1 MHRLQ
6 KTPALQE
13 SNGIKN
19 NYEGG
24 KTASVVFPLFV
35 NGHEDETKTT
45 LETVAGFG
53 NDGNGSGRFSRAELC
68 RTGYHSGDYMG
79 YNCFGRVSRIRTT
92 TEPLETEADSVTAN
106 RQPVFDWD
114 KPTKAEITTKSAGS
128 TTAPVRQTEPAQPDA
143 AELAFPEEAEPE
155 ISYPLD
161 LNAATAEE
169 LETLPGVGA
178 ILAER
183 IVSYRE
189 AVGGFQT
196 LEELQQVNGIGSGI
210 YSQIAPYLFIIGE
223 LQTISPEPDT
233 QPSESSEPTMP
244 EEKTASDS
252 ESIPHL
258 DINIATAEDFQ
269 KLPNVTPEQAE
280 AIVRLR
286 TQIQY
291 FQNIYELLYAD
302 GMTDRL
308 FLSIRDYLYVSFA

>member
-1 MHRLQ
+1 MGMKMKRKQLWKPLLGLAMMGTAVVVLAVQ
-6 KTPALQE
+6 SFAEQDTIPA
-13 SNGIKN
+13 ITWVT
-19 NYEGG
+19 
-24 KTASVVFPLFV
+24 TAS
-35 NGHEDETKTT
+35 GE
-45 LETVAGFG
+45 
-53 NDGNGSGRFSRAELC
+53 SAE
-68 RTGYHSGDYMG
+68 SEPQ
-79 YNCFGRVSRIRTT
+79 
-92 TEPLETEADSVTAN
+92 TEPLETEADSENAN

-114 KPTKAEITTKSAGS
+114 KPTKAETTTKSAGS

-210 YSQIAPYLFIIGE
+210 YFQIAPYLFIIGE
-223 LQTISPEPDT
+223 LQTISPE
-233 QPSESSEPTMP
+233 SELPEATDAAAPELEPETAP
-244 EEKTASDS
+244 ESASA
-252 ESIPHL
+252 SIPRL

-269 KLPNVTPEQAE
+269 KLPNVTQEQAE

>member
-1 MHRLQ
+1 MGMKMKRKQLWKPLLGLAMMGTAVVVLAVQ
-6 KTPALQE
+6 SFAEQDTIPA
-13 SNGIKN
+13 ITWVT
-19 NYEGG
+19 
-24 KTASVVFPLFV
+24 TAS
-35 NGHEDETKTT
+35 EE
-45 LETVAGFG
+45 
-53 NDGNGSGRFSRAELC
+53 SAE
-68 RTGYHSGDYMG
+68 SEPQ
-79 YNCFGRVSRIRTT
+79 

-114 KPTKAEITTKSAGS
+114 KPTKAETTTKSAGS
-128 TTAPVRQTEPAQPDA
+128 TTTLAKQTEPAQPDA

-189 AVGGFQT
+189 AVGGFQS

-223 LQTISPEPDT
+223 LQTISPE
-233 QPSESSEPTMP
+233 SELPEATDAAAPELEPETAP
-244 EEKTASDS
+244 ESASA
-252 ESIPHL
+252 SIPRL

-291 FQNIYELLYAD
+291 FQNVYELLYAD

>member
-1 MHRLQ
+1 MMGTAVVVLAVQ
-6 KTPALQE
+6 SFAEQDTIPAITWVTTTSEELAE
-13 SNGIKN
+13 S
-19 NYEGG
+19 
-24 KTASVVFPLFV
+24 
-35 NGHEDETKTT
+35 
-45 LETVAGFG
+45 
-53 NDGNGSGRFSRAELC
+53 EL
-68 RTGYHSGDYMG
+68 R
-79 YNCFGRVSRIRTT
+79 
-92 TEPLETEADSVTAN
+92 TEPLETEVDSVNVN

-114 KPTKAEITTKSAGS
+114 KPTKAETTTKSADS
-128 TTAPVRQTEPAQPDA
+128 TTVPVRQTEPAQPDA
-143 AELAFPEEAEPE
+143 AELVFPEEAESE

-196 LEELQQVNGIGSGI
+196 LEELQQVNGIG
-210 YSQIAPYLFIIGE
+210 IAPYLFIIGE
-223 LQTISPEPDT
+223 LQTISPEPDAE
-233 QPSESSEPTMP
+233 PSESSEPTIP
-244 EEKTASDS
+244 EEETASDS

-258 DINIATAEDFQ
+258 DINTATAEDFQ
-269 KLPNVTPEQAE
+269 KLPNITPEQAE

>member
-1 MHRLQ
+1 MGMKMKRKQLWKPLLGLAMMGTAVVVLAVQ
-6 KTPALQE
+6 SFAEQDTIPA
-13 SNGIKN
+13 ITWVT
-19 NYEGG
+19 
-24 KTASVVFPLFV
+24 TAS
-35 NGHEDETKTT
+35 GE
-45 LETVAGFG
+45 
-53 NDGNGSGRFSRAELC
+53 SAE
-68 RTGYHSGDYMG
+68 SEPQ
-79 YNCFGRVSRIRTT
+79 
-92 TEPLETEADSVTAN
+92 TEPLETEADSENAN

-114 KPTKAEITTKSAGS
+114 KPTKAETTTKSAGS
-128 TTAPVRQTEPAQPDA
+128 TTAPVRQIEPAQPDA

-210 YSQIAPYLFIIGE
+210 YFQIAPYLFIIGE
-223 LQTISPEPDT
+223 LQTISPE
-233 QPSESSEPTMP
+233 SELPEATDAAAPELEPETAP
-244 EEKTASDS
+244 ESASA
-252 ESIPHL
+252 SIPRL

-269 KLPNVTPEQAE
+269 KLPNVTQEQAE

>member
-1 MHRLQ
+1 MGMKMKRKQLWKPLLGLAMMGTAVVVLAVQ
-6 KTPALQE
+6 SFAEQDTIPA
-13 SNGIKN
+13 ITWVT
-19 NYEGG
+19 
-24 KTASVVFPLFV
+24 TAS
-35 NGHEDETKTT
+35 EE
-45 LETVAGFG
+45 
-53 NDGNGSGRFSRAELC
+53 SAE
-68 RTGYHSGDYMG
+68 SEPQ
-79 YNCFGRVSRIRTT
+79 

-114 KPTKAEITTKSAGS
+114 KPAKAETTTKSAGS

-143 AELAFPEEAEPE
+143 AELVFPEEAEPE

-223 LQTISPEPDT
+223 LQTISPE
-233 QPSESSEPTMP
+233 SELPEATDAAAPELEPETAP
-244 EEKTASDS
+244 ESASA
-252 ESIPHL
+252 SIPRL

-308 FLSIRDYLYVSFA
+308 FLSIRDYLYVSFT

>member
-1 MHRLQ
+1 MGLAMMGTAVVVLAVQ
-6 KTPALQE
+6 SFAEQDTIPA
-13 SNGIKN
+13 ITWVT
-19 NYEGG
+19 
-24 KTASVVFPLFV
+24 TAS
-35 NGHEDETKTT
+35 EE
-45 LETVAGFG
+45 
-53 NDGNGSGRFSRAELC
+53 SAE
-68 RTGYHSGDYMG
+68 SEPQ
-79 YNCFGRVSRIRTT
+79 
-92 TEPLETEADSVTAN
+92 TEPLETEADFVTAN

-114 KPTKAEITTKSAGS
+114 KPAKAETTTKSAGS

-223 LQTISPEPDT
+223 LQTISPE
-233 QPSESSEPTMP
+233 SELPEATDAAAPELEPETAP
-244 EEKTASDS
+244 ESASA
-252 ESIPHL
+252 SIPRL
-258 DINIATAEDFQ
+258 DINTATAEDFQ

-291 FQNIYELLYAD
+291 FQNVYELLYAD

>member
-1 MHRLQ
+1 MGMKMKRKQLWKPLLGLAMMGTAVVVLAVQ
-6 KTPALQE
+6 SFAEQDTIPA
-13 SNGIKN
+13 ITWVT
-19 NYEGG
+19 
-24 KTASVVFPLFV
+24 TAS
-35 NGHEDETKTT
+35 EE
-45 LETVAGFG
+45 
-53 NDGNGSGRFSRAELC
+53 SAE
-68 RTGYHSGDYMG
+68 SEPQ
-79 YNCFGRVSRIRTT
+79 
-92 TEPLETEADSVTAN
+92 TEPLETEADSENAN

-114 KPTKAEITTKSAGS
+114 KPTKAETTTKSAGS

-210 YSQIAPYLFIIGE
+210 YFQIAPYLFIIGE
-223 LQTISPEPDT
+223 LQTISPE
-233 QPSESSEPTMP
+233 SELPEATDAAAPELEPETAP
-244 EEKTASDS
+244 ESASA
-252 ESIPHL
+252 SIPRL
-258 DINIATAEDFQ
+258 DLNIATAEDFQ
-269 KLPNVTPEQAE
+269 KLPNVTQEQAE

-302 GMTDRL
+302 GMTDTL
-308 FLSIRDYLYVSFA
+308 FLSIRDYLYVNAM

>member
-1 MHRLQ
+1 MGMKMKRKQLWKPLLGLAMMGTAVVVLAVQ
-6 KTPALQE
+6 SFAEQDTIPA
-13 SNGIKN
+13 ITWVT
-19 NYEGG
+19 
-24 KTASVVFPLFV
+24 TAS
-35 NGHEDETKTT
+35 EE
-45 LETVAGFG
+45 
-53 NDGNGSGRFSRAELC
+53 SAE
-68 RTGYHSGDYMG
+68 SEPQ
-79 YNCFGRVSRIRTT
+79 
-92 TEPLETEADSVTAN
+92 TEPLETEADSENAN

-114 KPTKAEITTKSAGS
+114 KPTKAETTTKSAGS

-210 YSQIAPYLFIIGE
+210 YFQIAPYLFIIGE
-223 LQTISPEPDT
+223 LQTISPE
-233 QPSESSEPTMP
+233 SELPEATDAAAPELEPETAP
-244 EEKTASDS
+244 ESASA
-252 ESIPHL
+252 SIPRL

-269 KLPNVTPEQAE
+269 KLPNVTQEQAE

-308 FLSIRDYLYVSFA
+308 FLSIRNYLYVSFA

>member
-1 MHRLQ
+1 MMGTAVVVLTVQ
-6 KTPALQE
+6 SFAEQDTIPA
-13 SNGIKN
+13 ITWVT
-19 NYEGG
+19 
-24 KTASVVFPLFV
+24 TAS
-35 NGHEDETKTT
+35 EE
-45 LETVAGFG
+45 
-53 NDGNGSGRFSRAELC
+53 SAESEL
-68 RTGYHSGDYMG
+68 R
-79 YNCFGRVSRIRTT
+79 

-114 KPTKAEITTKSAGS
+114 KPTKAETTTKSAGS
-128 TTAPVRQTEPAQPDA
+128 TTTPAKQTEPAQQDA
-143 AELAFPEEAEPE
+143 AELVLPEEAESE

-161 LNAATAEE
+161 LNAATVEE

-223 LQTISPEPDT
+223 LQTISPEPDAE
-233 QPSESSEPTMP
+233 PSESSEPTIP
-244 EEKTASDS
+244 EEETASDS

-258 DINIATAEDFQ
+258 DINTATAEDFQ
-269 KLPNVTPEQAE
+269 KLPNITPEQAE

>member
-1 MHRLQ
+1 MGMKMKRKQLWKPLLGLAMMGTAVVVLAVQ
-6 KTPALQE
+6 SFAEQDTIPTITWVTTASEESAESALQ
-13 SNGIKN
+13 
-19 NYEGG
+19 
-24 KTASVVFPLFV
+24 
-35 NGHEDETKTT
+35 
-45 LETVAGFG
+45 
-53 NDGNGSGRFSRAELC
+53 
-68 RTGYHSGDYMG
+68 
-79 YNCFGRVSRIRTT
+79 

-114 KPTKAEITTKSAGS
+114 KPAKAETTTKSAGS
-128 TTAPVRQTEPAQPDA
+128 TTASVRQTEPAQPDA
-143 AELAFPEEAEPE
+143 AELVFPEEAEPE

-223 LQTISPEPDT
+223 LQTISPE
-233 QPSESSEPTMP
+233 SELPEATDAAAPELEPETAP
-244 EEKTASDS
+244 ESASA
-252 ESIPHL
+252 SIPRL

>member
-1 MHRLQ
+1 MGMKMKRKQLWKPLLGLAMMGTAVVVLAVQ
-6 KTPALQE
+6 SFAEQDTIPA
-13 SNGIKN
+13 ITWVT
-19 NYEGG
+19 
-24 KTASVVFPLFV
+24 TAS
-35 NGHEDETKTT
+35 EE
-45 LETVAGFG
+45 
-53 NDGNGSGRFSRAELC
+53 SAE
-68 RTGYHSGDYMG
+68 SEPQ
-79 YNCFGRVSRIRTT
+79 
-92 TEPLETEADSVTAN
+92 TEPLETEADSENAN

-114 KPTKAEITTKSAGS
+114 KPTKAETTTKSAGS

-210 YSQIAPYLFIIGE
+210 YFQIAPYLFIIGE
-223 LQTISPEPDT
+223 LQTISPE
-233 QPSESSEPTMP
+233 SELPEATDVAAPELEPETAP
-244 EEKTASDS
+244 ESASA
-252 ESIPHL
+252 SIPRL

-269 KLPNVTPEQAE
+269 KLPNVTQEQAE

-308 FLSIRDYLYVSFA
+308 FLSIRNYLYVSFA

>member
-1 MHRLQ
+1 MGMKMKRKQLWKPLLGLAMMGTAVVVLAVQ
-6 KTPALQE
+6 SFAEQDTIPA
-13 SNGIKN
+13 ITWVT
-19 NYEGG
+19 
-24 KTASVVFPLFV
+24 TAS
-35 NGHEDETKTT
+35 EE
-45 LETVAGFG
+45 
-53 NDGNGSGRFSRAELC
+53 SAE
-68 RTGYHSGDYMG
+68 SE
-79 YNCFGRVSRIRTT
+79 SQ
-92 TEPLETEADSVTAN
+92 TEPLETEADSENAN

-114 KPTKAEITTKSAGS
+114 KPTKAETTTKSAGS
-128 TTAPVRQTEPAQPDA
+128 TTAPVRQIEPAQPDA

-210 YSQIAPYLFIIGE
+210 YFQIAPYLFIIGE
-223 LQTISPEPDT
+223 LQTISPE
-233 QPSESSEPTMP
+233 SELPEATDAAAPELEPETAP
-244 EEKTASDS
+244 ESASA
-252 ESIPHL
+252 SIPRL

-269 KLPNVTPEQAE
+269 KLPNVTQEQAE

-308 FLSIRDYLYVSFA
+308 FLSIRNYLYVSFA

>member
-1 MHRLQ
+1 MGMKMKRKQLWKPLLGLAMMGTAVVVLAVQ
-6 KTPALQE
+6 SFAEQDTIPA
-13 SNGIKN
+13 ITWVT
-19 NYEGG
+19 
-24 KTASVVFPLFV
+24 TAS
-35 NGHEDETKTT
+35 GE
-45 LETVAGFG
+45 
-53 NDGNGSGRFSRAELC
+53 SAE
-68 RTGYHSGDYMG
+68 SEPQ
-79 YNCFGRVSRIRTT
+79 
-92 TEPLETEADSVTAN
+92 TEPLETEADSENAN

-114 KPTKAEITTKSAGS
+114 KPTKAETTTKSAGS

-223 LQTISPEPDT
+223 LQTISPE
-233 QPSESSEPTMP
+233 SELPEATDAAAPELEPETAP
-244 EEKTASDS
+244 ESASA
-252 ESIPHL
+252 SIPRL

-269 KLPNVTPEQAE
+269 KLPNVTQEQAE

>member
-1 MHRLQ
+1 MGMKMKRKQLWKSLLGLAMMGTAVVVLAVQ
-6 KTPALQE
+6 SFAEQDTIPA
-13 SNGIKN
+13 ITWVT
-19 NYEGG
+19 
-24 KTASVVFPLFV
+24 TAS
-35 NGHEDETKTT
+35 EE
-45 LETVAGFG
+45 
-53 NDGNGSGRFSRAELC
+53 SAESELQ
-68 RTGYHSGDYMG
+68 
-79 YNCFGRVSRIRTT
+79 
-92 TEPLETEADSVTAN
+92 TEPLETEADFVTAN

-114 KPTKAEITTKSAGS
+114 KPAKAETTTKSAGS

-143 AELAFPEEAEPE
+143 AELAFPKEAEPE

-223 LQTISPEPDT
+223 LQTISPE
-233 QPSESSEPTMP
+233 SELPEATDAAAPELEPETAP
-244 EEKTASDS
+244 ESASA
-252 ESIPHL
+252 SIPRL
-258 DINIATAEDFQ
+258 DINTATAEDFQ

-291 FQNIYELLYAD
+291 FQNVYELLYAD

>member
-1 MHRLQ
+1 MGMKMKRKQLWKPLLGLAMMGTAVVVLAVQ
-6 KTPALQE
+6 SFAEQDTIPA
-13 SNGIKN
+13 ITWVT
-19 NYEGG
+19 
-24 KTASVVFPLFV
+24 TAS
-35 NGHEDETKTT
+35 EE
-45 LETVAGFG
+45 
-53 NDGNGSGRFSRAELC
+53 SAE
-68 RTGYHSGDYMG
+68 SEPQ
-79 YNCFGRVSRIRTT
+79 

-114 KPTKAEITTKSAGS
+114 KPTKAETTTKSAGS

-189 AVGGFQT
+189 AVGGFQA

-223 LQTISPEPDT
+223 LQTISPE
-233 QPSESSEPTMP
+233 SELPEATDAAAPELEPETAP
-244 EEKTASDS
+244 ESASA
-252 ESIPHL
+252 SIPRL

-302 GMTDRL
+302 GMTDWL

>member
-1 MHRLQ
+1 MGMKMKRKQLWKPLLGLAMMGTAVVVLAVQ
-6 KTPALQE
+6 SFAEQDTIPA
-13 SNGIKN
+13 ITWVT
-19 NYEGG
+19 
-24 KTASVVFPLFV
+24 TAS
-35 NGHEDETKTT
+35 GE
-45 LETVAGFG
+45 
-53 NDGNGSGRFSRAELC
+53 SAE
-68 RTGYHSGDYMG
+68 SEPQ
-79 YNCFGRVSRIRTT
+79 

-106 RQPVFDWD
+106 QQPVFDWD
-114 KPTKAEITTKSAGS
+114 KPTKAETTTKSAGS

-223 LQTISPEPDT
+223 LQTISPE
-233 QPSESSEPTMP
+233 SELPEATDAAAPELEPETAP
-244 EEKTASDS
+244 ESASA
-252 ESIPHL
+252 SIPRL

>member
-1 MHRLQ
+1 MGMKMKRKQLWKSLLGLAMMGTAVVVLAVQ
-6 KTPALQE
+6 SFAEQDTIPA
-13 SNGIKN
+13 ITWVT
-19 NYEGG
+19 
-24 KTASVVFPLFV
+24 TAS
-35 NGHEDETKTT
+35 EE
-45 LETVAGFG
+45 
-53 NDGNGSGRFSRAELC
+53 SAE
-68 RTGYHSGDYMG
+68 S
-79 YNCFGRVSRIRTT
+79 
-92 TEPLETEADSVTAN
+92 EP
-106 RQPVFDWD
+106 
-114 KPTKAEITTKSAGS
+114 
-128 TTAPVRQTEPAQPDA
+128 QTEP
-143 AELAFPEEAEPE
+143 
-155 ISYPLD
+155 
-161 LNAATAEE
+161 

>member
-1 MHRLQ
+1 MGMKMKRKQLWKPLLGLAMMGTAVVVLAVQ
-6 KTPALQE
+6 SFAEQDTIPA
-13 SNGIKN
+13 ITWVT
-19 NYEGG
+19 
-24 KTASVVFPLFV
+24 TAS
-35 NGHEDETKTT
+35 GE
-45 LETVAGFG
+45 
-53 NDGNGSGRFSRAELC
+53 SAE
-68 RTGYHSGDYMG
+68 SEPQ
-79 YNCFGRVSRIRTT
+79 
-92 TEPLETEADSVTAN
+92 TEPLETEVDSENAN

-114 KPTKAEITTKSAGS
+114 KPTKAETTTKSAGS

-223 LQTISPEPDT
+223 LQTISPE
-233 QPSESSEPTMP
+233 SELPEATDAAAPELEPETAP
-244 EEKTASDS
+244 ESASA
-252 ESIPHL
+252 SILHL
-258 DINIATAEDFQ
+258 DINTATAEDFQ

-291 FQNIYELLYAD
+291 FQNVYELLYAD

>member
-1 MHRLQ
+1 MGMKMKRKQLWKPLLGLAMMGTAVVVLAVQ
-6 KTPALQE
+6 SFAEQDTIPA
-13 SNGIKN
+13 ITWVT
-19 NYEGG
+19 
-24 KTASVVFPLFV
+24 TAS
-35 NGHEDETKTT
+35 EE
-45 LETVAGFG
+45 
-53 NDGNGSGRFSRAELC
+53 SAE
-68 RTGYHSGDYMG
+68 SEPQ
-79 YNCFGRVSRIRTT
+79 
-92 TEPLETEADSVTAN
+92 TEPLETEADSENAN

-114 KPTKAEITTKSAGS
+114 KPTKAETTTKSAGS

-210 YSQIAPYLFIIGE
+210 YFQIAPYLFIIGE
-223 LQTISPEPDT
+223 LQTISPE
-233 QPSESSEPTMP
+233 SELP
-244 EEKTASDS
+244 EATDAAAPELKPETAPESAS
-252 ESIPHL
+252 ASIPRL

-269 KLPNVTPEQAE
+269 KLPNVTQEQAE

>member
-1 MHRLQ
+1 MGMKMKRKQLWKPLLGLAMMGTAVVVLAVQ
-6 KTPALQE
+6 SFAEQDTIPA
-13 SNGIKN
+13 ITWVT
-19 NYEGG
+19 
-24 KTASVVFPLFV
+24 TAS
-35 NGHEDETKTT
+35 EE
-45 LETVAGFG
+45 
-53 NDGNGSGRFSRAELC
+53 SAE
-68 RTGYHSGDYMG
+68 SEPQ
-79 YNCFGRVSRIRTT
+79 
-92 TEPLETEADSVTAN
+92 TEPLETEADSENAN

-114 KPTKAEITTKSAGS
+114 KPTKAETTTKSAGS
-128 TTAPVRQTEPAQPDA
+128 TTAPVRQIEPAQPDA

-210 YSQIAPYLFIIGE
+210 YFQIAPYLFIIGE
-223 LQTISPEPDT
+223 LQTISPE
-233 QPSESSEPTMP
+233 SELPEATDAAAPELEPETAP
-244 EEKTASDS
+244 ESASA
-252 ESIPHL
+252 SIPRL

-269 KLPNVTPEQAE
+269 KLPNVTQEQAE

-308 FLSIRDYLYVSFA
+308 FLSIRNYLYVSFA

>member
-1 MHRLQ
+1 MGMKMKRKQLWKPLLGLAMMGTAVVVLAVQ
-6 KTPALQE
+6 SFAEQDTIPAITWVTTTSGE
-13 SNGIKN
+13 S
-19 NYEGG
+19 
-24 KTASVVFPLFV
+24 
-35 NGHEDETKTT
+35 
-45 LETVAGFG
+45 
-53 NDGNGSGRFSRAELC
+53 AE
-68 RTGYHSGDYMG
+68 SEPQ
-79 YNCFGRVSRIRTT
+79 
-92 TEPLETEADSVTAN
+92 TEPLETEADSENAN

-114 KPTKAEITTKSAGS
+114 KPTKAETTTKSAGS
-128 TTAPVRQTEPAQPDA
+128 TTAPVRQIEPAQPDA

-210 YSQIAPYLFIIGE
+210 YFQIAPYLFIIGE
-223 LQTISPEPDT
+223 LQTISPE
-233 QPSESSEPTMP
+233 SELPEATDAAAPELEPETAP
-244 EEKTASDS
+244 ESASA
-252 ESIPHL
+252 SIPRL

-269 KLPNVTPEQAE
+269 KLPNVTQEQAE

>member
-1 MHRLQ
+1 M
-6 KTPALQE
+6 
-13 SNGIKN
+13 
-19 NYEGG
+19 
-24 KTASVVFPLFV
+24 
-35 NGHEDETKTT
+35 
-45 LETVAGFG
+45 
-53 NDGNGSGRFSRAELC
+53 
-68 RTGYHSGDYMG
+68 
-79 YNCFGRVSRIRTT
+79 
-92 TEPLETEADSVTAN
+92 
-106 RQPVFDWD
+106 
-114 KPTKAEITTKSAGS
+114 
-128 TTAPVRQTEPAQPDA
+128 
-143 AELAFPEEAEPE
+143 
-155 ISYPLD
+155 
-161 LNAATAEE
+161 NAATAEE

-244 EEKTASDS
+244 EEKTA
-252 ESIPHL
+252 
-258 DINIATAEDFQ
+258 EDFQ

>member
-1 MHRLQ
+1 MGMKMKRKQLWKPLLGLAMMGTAVVVLAVQ
-6 KTPALQE
+6 SFAEQDTIPA
-13 SNGIKN
+13 ITWVT
-19 NYEGG
+19 
-24 KTASVVFPLFV
+24 TAS
-35 NGHEDETKTT
+35 EE
-45 LETVAGFG
+45 
-53 NDGNGSGRFSRAELC
+53 SAE
-68 RTGYHSGDYMG
+68 SEPQ
-79 YNCFGRVSRIRTT
+79 
-92 TEPLETEADSVTAN
+92 TEPLETEADSENAN

-114 KPTKAEITTKSAGS
+114 KPTKAETTTKSAGS

-210 YSQIAPYLFIIGE
+210 YFQIAPYLFIIGE
-223 LQTISPEPDT
+223 LQTISPE
-233 QPSESSEPTMP
+233 SELPEATDAAAPEFEPETAP
-244 EEKTASDS
+244 ESASA
-252 ESIPHL
+252 SIPRL

-269 KLPNVTPEQAE
+269 KLPNVTQEQAE

>member
-1 MHRLQ
+1 MGMKMKRKQLWKPLLGLAMMGTAVVVLAVQ
-6 KTPALQE
+6 SFAEQDTIPA
-13 SNGIKN
+13 ITWVT
-19 NYEGG
+19 
-24 KTASVVFPLFV
+24 TAS
-35 NGHEDETKTT
+35 EE
-45 LETVAGFG
+45 
-53 NDGNGSGRFSRAELC
+53 SAE
-68 RTGYHSGDYMG
+68 SEPQ
-79 YNCFGRVSRIRTT
+79 

-114 KPTKAEITTKSAGS
+114 KPAKAETTTKSAGS
-128 TTAPVRQTEPAQPDA
+128 TTAPVRQTEPAQPDV
-143 AELAFPEEAEPE
+143 AELVFPEEAEPE

-223 LQTISPEPDT
+223 LQTISPE
-233 QPSESSEPTMP
+233 SELPEATDAAAPELEPETAP
-244 EEKTASDS
+244 ESASA
-252 ESIPHL
+252 SIPRL

-302 GMTDRL
+302 GMTDQL
-308 FLSIRDYLYVSFA
+308 FLLIRDYLYVSFT

>member
-1 MHRLQ
+1 MGMKMKRKQLWKPLLGLAMMGTAVVVLAVQ
-6 KTPALQE
+6 SFAEQDTIPA
-13 SNGIKN
+13 ITWVT
-19 NYEGG
+19 
-24 KTASVVFPLFV
+24 TAS
-35 NGHEDETKTT
+35 EE
-45 LETVAGFG
+45 
-53 NDGNGSGRFSRAELC
+53 SAE
-68 RTGYHSGDYMG
+68 SE
-79 YNCFGRVSRIRTT
+79 SQ
-92 TEPLETEADSVTAN
+92 TEPLETEADSENAN

-114 KPTKAEITTKSAGS
+114 KPTKAETTTKSAGS

-210 YSQIAPYLFIIGE
+210 YFQIAPYLFIIGE
-223 LQTISPEPDT
+223 LQTISPE
-233 QPSESSEPTMP
+233 SELPEATDAAAPELEPETAP
-244 EEKTASDS
+244 ESASA
-252 ESIPHL
+252 SIPRL

-269 KLPNVTPEQAE
+269 KLPNVTQEQAE

-308 FLSIRDYLYVSFA
+308 FLSIRNYLYVSFA

>member
-1 MHRLQ
+1 MGMKMKRKQLWKPLLGLAMMGTAVVVLAVQ
-6 KTPALQE
+6 SFAEQDTIPA
-13 SNGIKN
+13 ITWVT
-19 NYEGG
+19 
-24 KTASVVFPLFV
+24 TAS
-35 NGHEDETKTT
+35 GE
-45 LETVAGFG
+45 
-53 NDGNGSGRFSRAELC
+53 SAE
-68 RTGYHSGDYMG
+68 SEPQ
-79 YNCFGRVSRIRTT
+79 
-92 TEPLETEADSVTAN
+92 TEPLETEADSENAN

-114 KPTKAEITTKSAGS
+114 KPTKAETTTKSAGS

-223 LQTISPEPDT
+223 LQTISPE
-233 QPSESSEPTMP
+233 SELPEATDAAAPELEPETAP
-244 EEKTASDS
+244 ESASA
-252 ESIPHL
+252 SIPRL

>member
-1 MHRLQ
+1 MGMKMKRKQLWKPLLGLAMMGTAVVVLAVQ
-6 KTPALQE
+6 SFAEQDTIPA
-13 SNGIKN
+13 ITWVT
-19 NYEGG
+19 
-24 KTASVVFPLFV
+24 TAS
-35 NGHEDETKTT
+35 GE
-45 LETVAGFG
+45 
-53 NDGNGSGRFSRAELC
+53 SAE
-68 RTGYHSGDYMG
+68 SEPQ
-79 YNCFGRVSRIRTT
+79 
-92 TEPLETEADSVTAN
+92 TEPLETEADSENAN

-114 KPTKAEITTKSAGS
+114 KPTKAETTTKSAGS

-223 LQTISPEPDT
+223 LQTISPE
-233 QPSESSEPTMP
+233 SELPEATDAAAPELEPETAP
-244 EEKTASDS
+244 ESASA
-252 ESIPHL
+252 SIPHL

>member
-1 MHRLQ
+1 MGMKMKRKQLWKPFLGLAMMGTAVVVLAVQ
-6 KTPALQE
+6 SFAEQDTIPA
-13 SNGIKN
+13 ITWVT
-19 NYEGG
+19 
-24 KTASVVFPLFV
+24 TAS
-35 NGHEDETKTT
+35 EE
-45 LETVAGFG
+45 
-53 NDGNGSGRFSRAELC
+53 SAE
-68 RTGYHSGDYMG
+68 SEPQ
-79 YNCFGRVSRIRTT
+79 
-92 TEPLETEADSVTAN
+92 TEPLETEADSENAN

-114 KPTKAEITTKSAGS
+114 KPTKAETTTKSAGS

-210 YSQIAPYLFIIGE
+210 YFQIAPYLFIIGE
-223 LQTISPEPDT
+223 LQTISPE
-233 QPSESSEPTMP
+233 SELPEATDAAAPELEPETAP
-244 EEKTASDS
+244 ESASA
-252 ESIPHL
+252 SIPRL

-269 KLPNVTPEQAE
+269 KLPNVTQEQAE

-308 FLSIRDYLYVSFA
+308 FLSIRNYLYVSFA

>member
-1 MHRLQ
+1 MGMKMKRKQLWKPLLGLAMMGTAVVVLAVQ
-6 KTPALQE
+6 SFAEQDTIPA
-13 SNGIKN
+13 ITWVT
-19 NYEGG
+19 
-24 KTASVVFPLFV
+24 TAS
-35 NGHEDETKTT
+35 EE
-45 LETVAGFG
+45 
-53 NDGNGSGRFSRAELC
+53 SAE
-68 RTGYHSGDYMG
+68 SE
-79 YNCFGRVSRIRTT
+79 SQ
-92 TEPLETEADSVTAN
+92 TEPLETEADSENAN

-114 KPTKAEITTKSAGS
+114 KPTKAETTTKSAGS

-210 YSQIAPYLFIIGE
+210 YFQIAPYLFIIGE
-223 LQTISPEPDT
+223 LQTISPE
-233 QPSESSEPTMP
+233 SELPEATDVAAPELEPETAP
-244 EEKTASDS
+244 ESASA
-252 ESIPHL
+252 SIPRL

-269 KLPNVTPEQAE
+269 KLPNVTQEQAE

>member
-1 MHRLQ
+1 MGMKMKRKQLWKPLLGLAMMGTAVVVLAVQ
-6 KTPALQE
+6 SFAEQDTIPA
-13 SNGIKN
+13 ITWVT
-19 NYEGG
+19 
-24 KTASVVFPLFV
+24 TAS
-35 NGHEDETKTT
+35 EE
-45 LETVAGFG
+45 
-53 NDGNGSGRFSRAELC
+53 SAE
-68 RTGYHSGDYMG
+68 SEPQ
-79 YNCFGRVSRIRTT
+79 
-92 TEPLETEADSVTAN
+92 TEPLETEADSENAN

-114 KPTKAEITTKSAGS
+114 KPTKAETTTKSAGS
-128 TTAPVRQTEPAQPDA
+128 TTAPVRQTEPEQPDA

-223 LQTISPEPDT
+223 LQTISPE
-233 QPSESSEPTMP
+233 SELPEATDAAAPELEPETAP
-244 EEKTASDS
+244 ESASA
-252 ESIPHL
+252 SIPRL

-269 KLPNVTPEQAE
+269 KLPNVTQEQAE

>member
-1 MHRLQ
+1 MGMKMKRKQLWKPFLGLAMMGTAVVVLAVQ
-6 KTPALQE
+6 SFAEQDTIPA
-13 SNGIKN
+13 ITWVT
-19 NYEGG
+19 
-24 KTASVVFPLFV
+24 TAS
-35 NGHEDETKTT
+35 GE
-45 LETVAGFG
+45 
-53 NDGNGSGRFSRAELC
+53 SAE
-68 RTGYHSGDYMG
+68 SEPQ
-79 YNCFGRVSRIRTT
+79 
-92 TEPLETEADSVTAN
+92 TEPLETEADSENAN

-114 KPTKAEITTKSAGS
+114 KPTKAETTTKSAGS
-128 TTAPVRQTEPAQPDA
+128 TTAPVRQIEPAQPDA

-210 YSQIAPYLFIIGE
+210 YFQIAPYLFIIGE
-223 LQTISPEPDT
+223 LQTISPE
-233 QPSESSEPTMP
+233 SELPEATDAAAPELEPETAP
-244 EEKTASDS
+244 ESASA
-252 ESIPHL
+252 SIPRL

-269 KLPNVTPEQAE
+269 KLPNVTQEQAE

>member
-1 MHRLQ
+1 MGMKMKRKQLWKPLLGLAMIGTAVVVLAVQ
-6 KTPALQE
+6 SFAEQDTIPA
-13 SNGIKN
+13 ITWVT
-19 NYEGG
+19 
-24 KTASVVFPLFV
+24 TAS
-35 NGHEDETKTT
+35 EE
-45 LETVAGFG
+45 
-53 NDGNGSGRFSRAELC
+53 SAE
-68 RTGYHSGDYMG
+68 SEPQ
-79 YNCFGRVSRIRTT
+79 
-92 TEPLETEADSVTAN
+92 TEPLETEADSENAN

-114 KPTKAEITTKSAGS
+114 KPTKAETTTKSAGS

-210 YSQIAPYLFIIGE
+210 YFQIAPYLFIIGE
-223 LQTISPEPDT
+223 LQTISPE
-233 QPSESSEPTMP
+233 SELPEATDAAAPELEPETAP
-244 EEKTASDS
+244 ESASA
-252 ESIPHL
+252 SIPRL

-269 KLPNVTPEQAE
+269 KLPNVTQEQAE

-308 FLSIRDYLYVSFA
+308 FLSIRNYLYVSFA

>member
-1 MHRLQ
+1 MGMKMKRKQLWKPLLGLAMMGTAVVVLAVQ
-6 KTPALQE
+6 SFAEQDTIPA
-13 SNGIKN
+13 ITWVT
-19 NYEGG
+19 
-24 KTASVVFPLFV
+24 TAS
-35 NGHEDETKTT
+35 EE
-45 LETVAGFG
+45 
-53 NDGNGSGRFSRAELC
+53 SAE
-68 RTGYHSGDYMG
+68 SEPQ
-79 YNCFGRVSRIRTT
+79 
-92 TEPLETEADSVTAN
+92 TEPLETEADSENAN

-114 KPTKAEITTKSAGS
+114 KPTKAETTTKSAGS

-189 AVGGFQT
+189 AVGRFQT

-210 YSQIAPYLFIIGE
+210 YFQIAPYLFIIGE
-223 LQTISPEPDT
+223 LQTISPE
-233 QPSESSEPTMP
+233 SELPEATDAAAPELEPETAP
-244 EEKTASDS
+244 ESASA
-252 ESIPHL
+252 SIPRL

-269 KLPNVTPEQAE
+269 KLPNVTQEQAE

>member
-1 MHRLQ
+1 MGMKMKRKQLWKPLLGLAMMGTAVVVLAVQ
-6 KTPALQE
+6 SFAEQDTIPA
-13 SNGIKN
+13 ITWVT
-19 NYEGG
+19 
-24 KTASVVFPLFV
+24 TAS
-35 NGHEDETKTT
+35 GE
-45 LETVAGFG
+45 
-53 NDGNGSGRFSRAELC
+53 SAE
-68 RTGYHSGDYMG
+68 SEPQ
-79 YNCFGRVSRIRTT
+79 
-92 TEPLETEADSVTAN
+92 TEPLETEADSENAN

-114 KPTKAEITTKSAGS
+114 KPTKAETTTKSAGS

-223 LQTISPEPDT
+223 LQTISPE
-233 QPSESSEPTMP
+233 SELPEATDAAAPELEPETAP
-244 EEKTASDS
+244 ESASA
-252 ESIPHL
+252 SIPRL

-291 FQNIYELLYAD
+291 FQNVYELLYAD

>member
-1 MHRLQ
+1 MGMKMKRKQLWKPLLGLAMMGTAVVVLAVQ
-6 KTPALQE
+6 SFAEQDTIPA
-13 SNGIKN
+13 ITWVT
-19 NYEGG
+19 
-24 KTASVVFPLFV
+24 TAS
-35 NGHEDETKTT
+35 EE
-45 LETVAGFG
+45 
-53 NDGNGSGRFSRAELC
+53 SAE
-68 RTGYHSGDYMG
+68 SEPQ
-79 YNCFGRVSRIRTT
+79 
-92 TEPLETEADSVTAN
+92 TEPLETEADSENAN

-114 KPTKAEITTKSAGS
+114 KPTKAETTTKSAGS
-128 TTAPVRQTEPAQPDA
+128 TTVPVRQTEPAQPDA

-210 YSQIAPYLFIIGE
+210 YFQIAPYLFIIGE
-223 LQTISPEPDT
+223 LQTISPE
-233 QPSESSEPTMP
+233 SELPEATDAAAPELEPETAP
-244 EEKTASDS
+244 ESASA
-252 ESIPHL
+252 SIPRL

-269 KLPNVTPEQAE
+269 KLPNVTQEQAE

>member
-45 LETVAGFG
+45 LEIVAGFG
-53 NDGNGSGRFSRAELC
+53 NDGNGGGRFSCAEL
-68 RTGYHSGDYMG
+68 RRAGYHSGDYMG

-92 TEPLETEADSVTAN
+92 
-106 RQPVFDWD
+106 
-114 KPTKAEITTKSAGS
+114 K
-128 TTAPVRQTEPAQPDA
+128 TAPVRQTEPAQPDA

-210 YSQIAPYLFIIGE
+210 YSQIAPYLTGYTAIRIIRANDARGE
-223 LQTISPEPDT
+223 DGIGFRIHSPSGHQHHGRGFSKAAERHAGTGGSHCSAADT
-233 QPSESSEPTMP
+233 DSVFSE
-244 EEKTASDS
+244 
-252 ESIPHL
+252 
-258 DINIATAEDFQ
+258 
-269 KLPNVTPEQAE
+269 
-280 AIVRLR
+280 
-286 TQIQY
+286 
-291 FQNIYELLYAD
+291 
-302 GMTDRL
+302 
-308 FLSIRDYLYVSFA
+308 YL

>member
-1 MHRLQ
+1 MGMKMKRKQLWKPLLGLAMMGTAVVVLAVQ
-6 KTPALQE
+6 SFAEQDTIPAITWVTTASGESAESALQ
-13 SNGIKN
+13 I
-19 NYEGG
+19 
-24 KTASVVFPLFV
+24 
-35 NGHEDETKTT
+35 
-45 LETVAGFG
+45 
-53 NDGNGSGRFSRAELC
+53 
-68 RTGYHSGDYMG
+68 
-79 YNCFGRVSRIRTT
+79 
-92 TEPLETEADSVTAN
+92 EPLETEADSENAN

-114 KPTKAEITTKSAGS
+114 KPTKAETTTKSAGS

-143 AELAFPEEAEPE
+143 AELVFPEEAEPE

-223 LQTISPEPDT
+223 LQTISPE
-233 QPSESSEPTMP
+233 SELPEATDAAAPELEPETAP
-244 EEKTASDS
+244 ESASA
-252 ESIPHL
+252 SIPRL

-269 KLPNVTPEQAE
+269 KLPNVTQEQAE

-308 FLSIRDYLYVSFA
+308 FLSLRDYLYVSFA

>member
-1 MHRLQ
+1 MGMKMKRKQLWKPLLGLAMMGTAVVVLAVQ
-6 KTPALQE
+6 SFAEQDTIPA
-13 SNGIKN
+13 ITWVT
-19 NYEGG
+19 
-24 KTASVVFPLFV
+24 TAS
-35 NGHEDETKTT
+35 GE
-45 LETVAGFG
+45 
-53 NDGNGSGRFSRAELC
+53 SAE
-68 RTGYHSGDYMG
+68 SEPQ
-79 YNCFGRVSRIRTT
+79 
-92 TEPLETEADSVTAN
+92 TEPLETEADSENAN

-114 KPTKAEITTKSAGS
+114 KPTKAETTTKSAGS
-128 TTAPVRQTEPAQPDA
+128 TTTPAKQTEPAQQDA
-143 AELAFPEEAEPE
+143 VELLLPEEAESE

-161 LNAATAEE
+161 LNAATVEE

-223 LQTISPEPDT
+223 LQTISPE
-233 QPSESSEPTMP
+233 SELPEATDAAAPELEPETAP
-244 EEKTASDS
+244 ESASA
-252 ESIPHL
+252 SIPRL

-269 KLPNVTPEQAE
+269 KLPNVTQEQAE

>member
-1 MHRLQ
+1 MGMKMKRKQLWKPLLGLAMMGTAVVVLAVQ
-6 KTPALQE
+6 SFAEQDTIPA
-13 SNGIKN
+13 ITWVT
-19 NYEGG
+19 
-24 KTASVVFPLFV
+24 TAS
-35 NGHEDETKTT
+35 EE
-45 LETVAGFG
+45 
-53 NDGNGSGRFSRAELC
+53 SAE
-68 RTGYHSGDYMG
+68 SEPQ
-79 YNCFGRVSRIRTT
+79 

-114 KPTKAEITTKSAGS
+114 KPTKVETTTKSAGS
-128 TTAPVRQTEPAQPDA
+128 TTTLAKQTEPAQPDA

-189 AVGGFQT
+189 AVGGFQS

-223 LQTISPEPDT
+223 LQTISPE
-233 QPSESSEPTMP
+233 SELPEATDAAAPELEPETAP
-244 EEKTASDS
+244 ESASA
-252 ESIPHL
+252 SIPRL